1 MNSTAKVRPLVETD
15 DRDVKAIVEAAL
27 RGTGFAVT
35 DGTKVVVDLDPPTPT
50 PPVPRRQPEFFA

>member
-15 DRDVKAIVEAAL
+15 DR
-27 RGTGFAVT
+27 
-35 DGTKVVVDLDPPTPT
+35 DLDPPTPT